1 MKFEL
6 IDNLEIS
13 KTTKL
18 LKRLKKIPFVH
29 IHSISKYYT
38 IKYLVTG
45 FSLSIFFHAIYN
57 FFMTTGNEIYAIFT
71 VIIGIAFFVKL
82 VMVKKYSKN
91 YLELKNKIVYLQEMK
106 ALKEKMRGTEYQ
118 QIMKNSN
125 LEMQELKKGL

>member
-1 MKFEL
+1 
-6 IDNLEIS
+6 
-13 KTTKL
+13 
-18 LKRLKKIPFVH
+18 
-29 IHSISKYYT
+29 
-38 IKYLVTG
+38 
-45 FSLSIFFHAIYN
+45 
-57 FFMTTGNEIYAIFT
+57 MTTGNEIYAIFT